1 MNPRRF
7 IFSLCYILSEVSYC
21 SVLSSFQD
29 PVWRSSSNLGFGGL
43 LVEGQCHSHAMP
55 KRNQPWI
62 FIGRT
67 DAEAE
72 APILWSPCAKSRLI
86 GEKNQMLGKNEGRR
100 RRGRQRMRWWDGITD
115 SMDMSLSKF
124 RRCWRTGNPG
134 VLQSMG
140 LPKVRHDLATEQQ

>member
-7 IFSLCYILSEVSYC
+7 IFSLCYILSEVSYW

-29 PVWRSSSNLGFGGL
+29 PVLRNGSNLGFGSL

-62 FIGRT
+62 FNGRT

-72 APILWSPCAKSRLI
+72 APILWSPLQRADLL
-86 GEKNQMLGKNEGRR
+86 GEKNPWCWERLKAGREGDD
-100 RRGRQRMRWWDGITD
+100 RGWDGWMASLTQWTWVWANSGD
-115 SMDMSLSKF
+115 VEGQGSPACCSPWGCQKSDM
-124 RRCWRTGNPG
+124 T
-134 VLQSMG
+134 
-140 LPKVRHDLATEQQ
+140 